1 MCNVHNIMHV
11 YYIYTEYA
19 YRKQSTKPEKSLL
32 CDSTYDQLDI
42 NAFVKYMVEELNCCV
57 FVKS

>member
-1 MCNVHNIMHV
+1 MHV

-42 NAFVKYMVEELNCCV
+42 NAFVKYMVEELDCCV
-57 FVKS
+57 FVKSKHC